1 MDQIMKILQ
10 LDKARNVIG
19 NTRCRRENVLR
30 AVKNNRDTA
39 NEHSQKLSLPLTCK
53 VILKVKRGEEDIR
66 SISLCIGYITL
77 SDRFHSS
84 FSKLRS
90 MIKDK
95 FKSHNDMPLEWRFH
109 IPRLGPMSIK
119 QEYDFKVLP
128 FLDQVHSR
136 MGVGS
141 ESDPIR
147 ILIQDRERYT

>member
-95 FKSHNDMPLEWRFH
+95 FKSALT
-109 IPRLGPMSIK
+109 ISRL
-119 QEYDFKVLP
+119 F
-128 FLDQVHSR
+128 
-136 MGVGS
+136 
-141 ESDPIR
+141 
-147 ILIQDRERYT
+147 